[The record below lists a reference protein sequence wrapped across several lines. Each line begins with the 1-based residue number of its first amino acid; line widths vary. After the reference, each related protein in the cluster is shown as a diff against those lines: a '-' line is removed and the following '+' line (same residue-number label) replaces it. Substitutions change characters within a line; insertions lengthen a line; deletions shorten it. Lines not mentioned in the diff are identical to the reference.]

1 MVDFYT
7 VEEPLHK
14 PERHDHM
21 HGLEL
26 TMAQYYSTLLSKIM
40 NHVNDSDVHV
50 TAEEKESWNNK
61 ADKST
66 VDSIK
71 EIVDE
76 SKDTID
82 NIDDTIQK
90 YIKQY
95 LNSDNFDTTI
105 LNNYATIKYVNDQL
119 SKINGYDIIDYA
131 KKDWVNQNFVKVG
144 SIPTFDSSKYYT
156 KSEIDNKIT
165 STGISYAI
173 TDFAFRD
180 GKLSIVQE
188 NGINTSINIGT
199 GSNTGVTEEDI
210 TSALSS
216 YLKKGSLGTITFT
229 RNGSNVLKWSP
240 EEGSANI
247 DISGT
252 GGGGSGSDGGT
263 YVPYFKLWTSRTELP
278 ASQKPT
284 LGQDPELNGWKKNV
298 APNADTFHYVW
309 MTQVLIK
316 AGSFL
321 EFTEPFCIT
330 GNDGDPGSDVSARE
344 FIYKRTA
351 TEIRPNSYTGTEP
364 WGSSSFSDGWTDNP
378 QGVTDT
384 LTCEWVMYRTMDKD
398 NVVSEWKPSTGPVLW
413 SHYGH
418 NGTDGDGVEYIFASL
433 KPNETTA
440 LFVDD
445 EDPTEWDSDADFQ
458 KKYEYIRPAS
468 KLWKDDPIDIATANG
483 YGEGSKTY
491 VSMRKRKGSNGT
503 PEDDDARWSKYSQ
516 PALWSY
522 MAKSGD
528 GGSQTLAGS
537 PLRNKGKYTPGTM
550 YRDGHTESENG
561 VFWQDFVEHDNS
573 YYVCITQND
582 NVTPGTNEA
591 YWQLMSYTESMFT
604 NLLLAKKAAIGELT
618 TNEVIC
624 TDNNSVVAGMT
635 SSNTSLATS
644 AGNVRIWAGST
655 ETGNIQSAPF
665 TVTDKGVLTCA
676 GANGTIRIEDGTI
689 WFIKDGY
696 KYYLTIDDT
705 THKPNWTTGKGATG
719 TAPYYKLTGNTSGD
733 VSVSSQLLY
742 NFDGVWY
749 SDAQMNN
756 KVSGTYYKGVA
767 SDAITRSGS
776 YNFINTGISTSS
788 QLNNIYVKTTFNQGV
803 PTELGLVATTRVINY
818 SSDTKATMSTGY
830 KWATISSGE
839 QNTNNFYC
847 VKSISN
853 NMYAIISK
861 TSDIT
866 FDNSSTFDNKLY
878 YLTQSTLEQVAESR
892 IYSRVVQFMQIGS
905 NTVTIKS
912 TKV

>member
-7 VEEPLHK
+7 VEEPLRK
-14 PERHDHM
+14 PEHHDHM

-95 LNSDNFDTTI
+95 LNGDNFYTTI

-165 STGISYAI
+165 STGVSYAI

-199 GSNTGVTEEDI
+199 GSDTGITEDDI

-240 EEGSANI
+240 EEGSASI

-252 GGGGSGSDGGT
+252 GGGTTGSDGGT

-284 LGQDPELNGWKKNV
+284 PGQDPELNGWKKNV
-298 APNADTFHYVW
+298 SPNADSFRYVW

-330 GNDGDPGSDVSARE
+330 GDDGDPGSDASARE

-351 TEIRPNSYTGTEP
+351 TETRPNSYTGTQP

-378 QGVTDT
+378 QGVDKD

-398 NVVSEWKPSTGPVLW
+398 NVVSAWKPSTGPVLW

-440 LFVDD
+440 LFVGKN
-445 EDPTEWDSDADFQ
+445 DPTSWDAVQQSEWWNTES
-458 KKYEYIRPAS
+458 I
-468 KLWKDDPIDIATANG
+468 WNDDPIDIATAAG

-491 VSMRKRKGSNGT
+491 VSMRKRLAPNGSSEGELAVWT
-503 PEDDDARWSKYSQ
+503 KYSQ

-522 MAKSGD
+522 MAKNGD

-537 PLRNKGKYTPGTM
+537 PLRKKDFVYGTM
-550 YRDGHTESENG
+550 YRDGHTESESG
-561 VFWQDFVEHDNS
+561 VFWQDFVQYEGK
-573 YYVCITQND
+573 YYICITQNN
-582 NVTPGTNEA
+582 NVYPGKNDS
-591 YWQLMSYTESMFT
+591 YWQLMSYTDNMFSES
-604 NLLLAKKAAIGELT
+604 LAANKAYIESLSSK
-618 TNEVIC
+618 EVIC
-624 TDNNSVVAGMT
+624 TNGDTVVAGMT
-635 SSNTSLATS
+635 SSTSNTISDT
-644 AGNVRIWAGST
+644 GDVRIWAGYT
-655 ETGNIQSAPF
+655 ETGNIKKAPF
-665 TVTDKGVLTCA
+665 TVTDKGVLTCT
-676 GANGTIRIEDGTI
+676 GSEGTIKIENGTIYFTKGGWTN
-689 WFIKDGY
+689 K
-696 KYYLTIDDT
+696 LTIDES
-705 THKPNWTTGKGATG
+705 TGE
-719 TAPYYKLTGNTSGD
+719 PYWDRGGQMVKQ
-733 VSVSSQLLY
+733 QLSCY
-742 NFDGVWY
+742 
-749 SDAQMNN
+749 Q
-756 KVSGTYYKGVA
+756 
-767 SDAITRSGS
+767 ITRSGNYAKESSMYTLYNINDKWYNKSVNGTLVTGTYYEKVSSRAITYQPNS
-776 YNFINTGISTSS
+776 YYVATNNPINA
-788 QLNNIYVKTTFNQGV
+788 IYKKYTFANGV
-803 PTELGLVATTRVINY
+803 RQFVGLVGTTRVM
-818 SSDTKATMSTGY
+818 TKNTLGDSVTDY
-830 KWATISSGE
+830 YWAE
-839 QNTNNFYC
+839 
-847 VKSISN
+847 
-853 NMYAIISK
+853 
-861 TSDIT
+861 
-866 FDNSSTFDNKLY
+866 
-878 YLTQSTLEQVAESR
+878 
-892 IYSRVVQFMQIGS
+892 
-905 NTVTIKS
+905 IKS
-912 TKV
+912 TSQVTSGFYKVYVGNDSTSINSYSGSISYDTSDNLVYLQKADSETVYSGSSYSEYNPRVAVGEDVINIISQDV

>member
-7 VEEPLHK
+7 VEEPLCK
-14 PERHDHM
+14 PEHHDHM

-199 GSNTGVTEEDI
+199 GSDNGITEEDI

-229 RNGSNVLKWSP
+229 RNGNNVLKWSP
-240 EEGSANI
+240 EEGSASI

-252 GGGGSGSDGGT
+252 GGGGTGSDGGT
-263 YVPYFKLWTSRTELP
+263 YVPYFKLWSSRTELP

-284 LGQDPELNGWKKNV
+284 PGQDPELNGWKKNV
-298 APNADTFHYVW
+298 APNADSFHYVW
-309 MTQVLIK
+309 MTQVLVK

-321 EFTEPFCIT
+321 DFTEPFCIT
-330 GNDGDPGSDVSARE
+330 GNDGDQGTDVSARE

-351 TEIRPNSYTGTEP
+351 TETRPNSYTGTEP

-378 QGVTDT
+378 QGVTKD
-384 LTCEWVMYRTMDKD
+384 LTCEWVMYRTMDED

-440 LFVDD
+440 LFVGKN
-445 EDPTEWDSDADFQ
+445 DPTSWDAVQQSEWWNKESM
-458 KKYEYIRPAS
+458 
-468 KLWKDDPIDIATANG
+468 WTDDPIDIATAAG

-491 VSMRKRKGSNGT
+491 VSMRKRRAPNGSSEGELAVWT
-503 PEDDDARWSKYSQ
+503 KYSQ

-522 MAKSGD
+522 MAKNGD

-537 PLRNKGKYTPGTM
+537 PLRNAGTWDENRT
-550 YRDGHTESENG
+550 YLDGHTDSENG
-561 VFWQDFVEHDNS
+561 VFWQDFIEHKGS
-573 YYVCITQND
+573 YYVCIEKSTGD
-582 NVTPGTNEA
+582 NPKTDTTH
-591 YWQLMSYTESMFT
+591 WQLMSYTESMFT
-604 NLLLAKKAAIGELT
+604 NLLAANKAAIGELT

-624 TDNNSVVAGMT
+624 TDNDTVVAGMT
-635 SSNTSLATS
+635 SGNASLATS

-665 TVTDKGVLTCA
+665 TVTDKGVLTCS

-696 KYYLTIDDT
+696 EYYLTIDDT
-705 THKPNWTTGKGATG
+705 THKPNWTTGQGAKETR
-719 TAPYYKLTGNTSGD
+719 TYYKLTGNVSGD
-733 VSVSSQLLY
+733 VTTSSQLLY

-756 KVSGTYYKGVA
+756 KASGTYYKGVG
-767 SDAITRSGS
+767 SDAITKNGS
-776 YNFINTGISTSS
+776 SYFINTGISTNSHI
-788 QLNNIYVKTTFNQGV
+788 NNIYIKTTFNQGV
-803 PTELGLVATTRVINY
+803 PTQEGLVATTKVINR
-818 SSDTKATMSTGY
+818 SSDTKATITTGY
-830 KWATISSGE
+830 KWATISTGE
-839 QNTNNFYC
+839 QNTNNFYS
-847 VKSISN
+847 VNSISN
-853 NMYAIISK
+853 NIDATISK

-866 FDNSSTFDNKLY
+866 FDNSSTNDNKLY
-878 YLTQSTLEQVAESR
+878 YLTESSLEQVATSR
-892 IYSRVVQFMQIGS
+892 IYSKVIQFMQVDS
-905 NTVTIKS
+905 NTITIKS